1 MKRCNW
7 PNNDALMTKY
17 HDEEWGRP
25 VYDDF
30 KLFECLTLE
39 AAQAG
44 LSWKTILYKRENYR
58 QAFDAF
64 NYNEVCKYNDQKVE
78 ELMNNKGIV
87 RNKLKINATI
97 NNAQQIINVRTEFKS
112 FSNYI
117 WGFTNNKIINNKFNF
132 EKEIPSK
139 SSLSDLISK
148 DLKKRGFKFI
158 GTTIIYAYLQA
169 IGVLNDHI
177 NQCNFK

>member
-7 PNNDALMTKY
+7 PNNDILMTKY

-44 LSWKTILYKRENYR
+44 LSWKIILHKRENYR
-58 QAFDAF
+58 KAFDQF
-64 NYNEVCKYNDQKVE
+64 NFNIVAKYDNKKVK
-78 ELMNNKGIV
+78 ELMNNTGIV
-87 RNKLKINATI
+87 RNRLKINATI

-117 WGFTNNKIINNKFNF
+117 WGFTYNKIINNKFNF

-139 SSLSDLISK
+139 SNLSDLISK

-169 IGVLNDHI
+169 IGVINDHI

>member
-7 PNNDALMTKY
+7 PSNDFLMLKY

-25 VYDDF
+25 VNDDK

-44 LSWKTILYKRENYR
+44 LSWKTILHKRENYR
-58 QAFDAF
+58 KAFDQF
-64 NYNEVCKYNDQKVE
+64 NFNIVANYDNKKVK
-78 ELMNNKGIV
+78 ELLNNKGII

-97 NNAQQIINVRTEFKS
+97 INAQQIINIRNEFTS
-112 FSNYI
+112 FKKYI
-117 WGFTNNKIINNKFNF
+117 CGFTNNKIIYNDYDS
-132 EKEIPSK
+132 EKNIPSK
-139 SSLSDLISK
+139 SNLSEIVSK

-158 GTTIIYAYLQA
+158 GSTIVYAYLQA
-169 IGVLNDHI
+169 IGLVNDHI
-177 NQCNFK
+177 SECNFK

>member
-7 PNNDALMTKY
+7 PSNDVLMIKY

-25 VYDDF
+25 VFQDF

-44 LSWKTILYKRENYR
+44 LSWKTILYKRENYKE
-58 QAFDAF
+58 AFDAF
-64 NYNEVCKYNDQKVE
+64 NYNTVSKYDEQKVE
-78 ELMNNKGIV
+78 KLMNNKGIV
-87 RNKLKINATI
+87 RNRLKINATI
-97 NNAQQIINVRTEFKS
+97 NNAQQIIKLRTEFKS

-117 WGFTNNKIINNKFNF
+117 WGFTNNKIINNKIDF

-169 IGVLNDHI
+169 IGVINDHI

>member
-7 PNNDALMTKY
+7 PSNDDLMIKY

-25 VYDDF
+25 VFNDY

-39 AAQAG
+39 SAQAG
-44 LSWKTILYKRENYR
+44 LSWKTVLHKRENYR
-58 QAFDAF
+58 KAFDQF
-64 NYNEVCKYNDQKVE
+64 NFNTVANYDNKKVK
-78 ELMNNKGIV
+78 ELINNKGII

-97 NNAQQIINVRTEFKS
+97 INAQQIIMIRNEFTS
-112 FSNYI
+112 FQKYI
-117 WGFTNNKIINNKFNF
+117 WGFTNNKIIYNEYDS
-132 EKEIPSK
+132 EKNIPSK
-139 SSLSDLISK
+139 SNLSDIVSK

-169 IGVLNDHI
+169 IGVINDHI

>member
-7 PNNDALMTKY
+7 LSNDALMTKY

-25 VYDDF
+25 VFEDF

-44 LSWKTILYKRENYR
+44 LSWKTILYKRENYKE
-58 QAFDAF
+58 AFDAF
-64 NYNEVCKYNDQKVE
+64 NYNTVSKYDEQKVE

-87 RNKLKINATI
+87 RNRLKINATI
-97 NNAQQIINVRTEFKS
+97 NNAQQIIKLRTEFKS

-117 WGFTNNKIINNKFNF
+117 WGFTNNKIINNKFDF
-132 EKEIPSK
+132 EKEIPYK

-158 GTTIIYAYLQA
+158 GTTIIYAYMFMY
-169 IGVLNDHI
+169 IY
-177 NQCNFK
+177 